1 MHAAAADAPAPPR
14 GRTAQHVLTGVA
26 LTAGAVALSAILAR
40 VLAPPEDA
48 PREAYSDY
56 EEPGPEAAQPRRAFF
71 AVIWPPL
78 FMALTI
84 SGLKVWN
91 APHSPARTQALTL
104 WGVTQALNA
113 VWMALGPA
121 RLGGQVATAVAS
133 LGAAAAYAWRAGKV
147 DAQAAGMVAPYLGWM
162 GLANVISEQ
171 FGRRGPS
178 RPTIH

>member
-1 MHAAAADAPAPPR
+1 MPADAAYAPAPPG
-14 GRTAQHVLTGVA
+14 GRSAQHVLTGVA

-48 PREAYSDY
+48 PREVYSDY
-56 EEPGPEAAQPRRAFF
+56 EEPEPEGVQPKRAFF
-71 AVIWPPL
+71 SVIWPPL
-78 FMALTI
+78 FLALTI
-84 SGLKVWN
+84 SGLKIWN
-91 APHSPARTQALTL
+91 APRSPARTQALTL

-113 VWMALGPA
+113 IWMALGPA

-162 GLANVISEQ
+162 GLANVLSEE
-171 FGRRGPS
+171 FGRRVHP
-178 RPTIH
+178 RPTLH